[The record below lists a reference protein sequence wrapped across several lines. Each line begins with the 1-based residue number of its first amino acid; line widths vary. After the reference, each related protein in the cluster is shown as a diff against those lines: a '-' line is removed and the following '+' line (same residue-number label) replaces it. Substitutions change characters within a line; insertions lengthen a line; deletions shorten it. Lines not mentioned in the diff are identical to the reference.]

1 MTRTITLL
9 AGCAVASLALGQAN
23 NYPTGS
29 TVADFTVTDTE
40 GVQHSLYSI
49 TSQGKYV
56 ILDFFFDTC
65 PPCQATQ
72 TYFNQLH
79 ETYGCNEGDLFVMSM
94 NNGTDSNAE
103 VIAYEAAYGG
113 TYAHSPAVGIEGGC
127 AAVDA
132 AFGVSAYPTYCLIGP
147 DNIMKNNDIWPVSD
161 MSTFVAAFPP
171 GSNIDVMNCAVG
183 VDEAGELA
191 FISVFPTPST
201 GLITVSVETGVA
213 RNLSVEVYD
222 LLGKRVLI
230 DVLGS
235 MGNGAQRTMD
245 LTTLADGD
253 YILKLLADGQVHDV
267 TRVALSR

>member
-1 MTRTITLL
+1 M
-9 AGCAVASLALGQAN
+9 
-23 NYPTGS
+23 
-29 TVADFTVTDTE
+29 
-40 GVQHSLYSI
+40 
-49 TSQGKYV
+49 
-56 ILDFFFDTC
+56 
-65 PPCQATQ
+65 
-72 TYFNQLH
+72 
-79 ETYGCNEGDLFVMSM
+79 
-94 NNGTDSNAE
+94 
-103 VIAYEAAYGG
+103 
-113 TYAHSPAVGIEGGC
+113 GIEGGG

>member
-1 MTRTITLL
+1 MTRTLPVIASAVLSGSLL
-9 AGCAVASLALGQAN
+9 AQAN

-40 GVQHSLYSI
+40 GVQHSLYDI

-72 TYFNQLH
+72 QYFNQLH

-147 DNIMKNNDIWPVSD
+147 DNLMKNQDIWPIND
-161 MSTFVAAFPP
+161 MSTFVQAFPTES
-171 GSNIDVMNCAVG
+171 GIDAMACLVG
-183 VDEAGELA
+183 VSEAALTTFSLA
-191 FISVFPTPST
+191 PSLT
-201 GLITVSVETGVA
+201 NGI
-213 RNLSVEVYD
+213 VEVRFAEPTTTATVNVTD
-222 LLGKRVLI
+222 LLGHTVQSTS
-230 DVLGS
+230 V
-235 MGNGAQRTMD
+235 NGASRMSVD
-245 LTTLADGD
+245 LSAFADGA
-253 YILKLLADGQVHDV
+253 YLISLVENGQASAPQRVVLA
-267 TRVALSR
+267 R

>member
-1 MTRTITLL
+1 MTRTLPVIASAVLSGSLL
-9 AGCAVASLALGQAN
+9 AQAN

-40 GVQHSLYSI
+40 GVQHSLYDI

-72 TYFNQLH
+72 QYFNQLH

-147 DNIMKNNDIWPVSD
+147 DNIMKNNDIWPVND
-161 MSTFVAAFPP
+161 MGTFVAAFPA

-191 FISVFPTPST
+191 FTSVFPTPST
-201 GLITVSVETGVA
+201 GLITVSVETSAA
-213 RNLSVEVYD
+213 RNLSVEVFD
-222 LLGKRVLI
+222 LLGKRVMI
-230 DVLGS
+230 ENLGTL
-235 MGNGAQRTMD
+235 GNGAQRIMD
-245 LTTLADGD
+245 LSTLADGD